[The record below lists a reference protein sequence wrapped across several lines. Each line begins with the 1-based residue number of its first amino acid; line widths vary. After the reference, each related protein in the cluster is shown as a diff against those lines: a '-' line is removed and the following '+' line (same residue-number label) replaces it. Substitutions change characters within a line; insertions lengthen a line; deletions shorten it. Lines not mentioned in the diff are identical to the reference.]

1 MGGQSAQGTILARS
15 IDPNWPDSAPQ
26 GGAVSFNDVS
36 ELRDLTPP
44 ALTRNTIET
53 TTHNETWDK
62 KVVGIKR
69 HGDLSADLNFEPS
82 DATQDHL
89 TGLQKSYDDG
99 ARDIW
104 RVTYPNAEA
113 WLFSGYVTG
122 FEVDAPVDDRL
133 TADLTVAVTGQHEW
147 QAAP

>member
-15 IDPNWPDSAPQ
+15 IDPNWPDSSPQ
-26 GGAVSFNDVS
+26 GGSVTFTDVA

-44 ALTRNTIET
+44 ALQRNTIET

-82 DATQDHL
+82 NATQDHL

-104 RVTYPNAEA
+104 RITYPNTEK
-113 WLFSGYVTG
+113 WLFSGYITG

-133 TADLTVAVTGQHEW
+133 AADLTVAVTGQHEW
-147 QAAP
+147 QAAS